1 MQKKKR
7 SDIAHDIK
15 MANILYE
22 SHEEKDISERMAYVS
37 VSSQSSLELN
47 DLLKTRLPAS
57 SNL

>member
-1 MQKKKR
+1 
-7 SDIAHDIK
+7 

-22 SHEEKDISERMAYVS
+22 SHKEKDISERMAYVS